1 LAKFFWGGYLGLSEN
16 LYITIYRT
24 IPAPPHPP
32 TCASMHENLITKRNW
47 WTKV

>member
-24 IPAPPHPP
+24 IPAPPPP